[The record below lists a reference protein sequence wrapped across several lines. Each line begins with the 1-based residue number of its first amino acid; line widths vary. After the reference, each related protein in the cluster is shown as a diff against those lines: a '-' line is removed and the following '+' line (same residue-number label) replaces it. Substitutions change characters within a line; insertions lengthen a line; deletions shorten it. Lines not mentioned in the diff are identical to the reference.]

1 MSDFRTLQS
10 GKCAC
15 KDHTTGNGQSEHL
28 WLVPLEH
35 NHASTPSVH
44 LTQTKGRGSNRAP
57 IWGIR
62 RRVQADIEPTDSIMC
77 TLTEHIFSN
86 SWYLILLRRAA
97 GSRHTQRPQAS
108 VFMGLCLNSWHSCV
122 RPARTGH
129 NQPEHTQTLKH
140 FAKSPSCSLKGCFWV
155 IST

>member
-1 MSDFRTLQS
+1 MAFLVWCLISGRCKVGNVHAKITLQET
-10 GKCAC
+10 A
-15 KDHTTGNGQSEHL
+15 GQSICDWSLSNTITHTRHL
-28 WLVPLEH
+28 SIWHRIKE
-35 NHASTPSVH
+35 
-44 LTQTKGRGSNRAP
+44 GGGNRAP

-97 GSRHTQRPQAS
+97 GSRHTQRPQAC

-129 NQPEHTQTLKH
+129 NQPEHTHRHFNTLQNH
-140 FAKSPSCSLKGCFWV
+140 HPV
-155 IST
+155 H